1 MRVSGC
7 RFGHARRKAP
17 WRGVR
22 FAARSCQVPCL
33 SPACADLRPGCGAG
47 TFMPA
52 TCADAAVWKRCCEK
66 GSCWSRFSPARGAP
80 RHNGATRTDGATAS
94 ARAASGSSVAR
105 GRAPAS
111 AAAPACDELITHV
124 DREADRLEKAAPRGA
139 AGAASA
145 ARRASLARDITG
157 RGRGAVDC
165 RHCQLSVASSGT
177 VSHRVLPS
185 LRKRSSAAAAA
196 SGTAAQQQRSAARIS
211 SCAPAASRALGA
223 HGGAC
228 GHALRAAA
236 LPVPR
241 LRVRRAH
248 ARRRDAP
255 PRTG

>member
-1 MRVSGC
+1 MRVSGR
-7 RFGHARRKAP
+7 RFGHAWRKAP
-17 WRGVR
+17 MRGVR

-66 GSCWSRFSPARGAP
+66 GSCWSRFQVLARGAP

-145 ARRASLARDITG
+145 ARRANLARDITG

-165 RHCQLSVASSGT
+165 RHCQVSVVRYSFAKSAPVPPEALICSC
-177 VSHRVLPS
+177 SCFRHRC
-185 LRKRSSAAAAA
+185 AAAAVRYTHQQLRA
-196 SGTAAQQQRSAARIS
+196 SRIARAWRPWRRLRTRASRGSA
-211 SCAPAASRALGA
+211 SCTSASRA
-223 HGGAC
+223 AC
-228 GHALRAAA
+228 SRSSS
-236 LPVPR
+236 
-241 LRVRRAH
+241 
-248 ARRRDAP
+248 
-255 PRTG
+255 